1 MAVTTAFV
9 NFSRTLGG
17 VFGLAIA
24 GTLFNNKLIAGLAT
38 LNLSPQVAQQAANN
52 VAFVNSLP
60 GSERTVIVQQ
70 YVTALHLCFIVMI
83 PFGGLAF
90 LSVLGVQHFALRKS
104 LGDAKNPESNN
115 AIADKQNAQDSN
127 ERKEIGQE
135 KENGQEIKNSQEKD
149 LEKGQLVQ
157 GPKSDSEA

>member
-24 GTLFNNKLIAGLAT
+24 GTLFNNKLITGLAT
-38 LNLSPQVAQQAANN
+38 LGLSPQDAEQAANN

-60 GSERTVIVQQ
+60 SSERTVIVQQ
-70 YVTALHLCFIVMI
+70 YVNALHLCFTIMI

-90 LSVLGVQHFALRKS
+90 LSSLGVQHFTLRKS
-104 LGDAKNPESNN
+104 LGDAKAPGNKD
-115 AIADKQNAQDSN
+115 AIA
-127 ERKEIGQE
+127 E
-135 KENGQEIKNSQEKD
+135 KENTQVSNEGKENDQEKD
-149 LEKGQLVQ
+149 LEKGQLESH
-157 GPKSDSEA
+157 PNSTSAS